1 MRLRDFPS
9 ARLSWRDLLV
19 IVQCAP
25 PDSPLARV
33 MEPEVAAQL
42 DTQLLRSIEYSVR
55 WLAWSKTRDGHN
67 GRRPPE
73 HVRFPWE
80 EPQRKPGIQGDAMGL
95 DEAVEWLGWS
105 EHLAVENAR
114 REAAGLPTIK
124 GEVTRG

>member
-1 MRLRDFPS
+1 MS
-9 ARLSWRDLLV
+9 AD
-19 IVQCAP
+19 IVTVTRGS
-25 PDSPLARV
+25 SPLILSMPHPGTGV
-33 MEPEVAAQL
+33 PPEVAAQL

-80 EPQRKPGIQGDAMGL
+80 EPQRKPGFQGDAMGL